1 MKKIDKRTK
10 EWKESQKALEMI
22 SKATGITSQLTPNEL
37 KEQIDTNIP
46 KELEIPSQ
54 GLGDTIEKVLKVT
67 GVKKLV
73 DVFTDGKDC
82 KCADRRKKLNEVFS
96 YKAQCLEQKEYDYIK
111 KYNERHDPTNF
122 SKEDVFQLGRIH
134 QRVFKVRISVCK
146 GCSSGVKSMNI
157 IVGNLNKMITLYEE
171 G

>member
-1 MKKIDKRTK
+1 MKKIDRRTK
-10 EWKESQKALEMI
+10 EWKEHQQKLKEKKAL
-22 SKATGITSQLTPNEL
+22 KQLIDVMDSNEL
-37 KEQIDTNIP
+37 KNESDTNVP
-46 KELEIPSQ
+46 QELETPSQ

-67 GVKKLV
+67 GINKA
-73 DVFTDGKDC
+73 FEIFMDGKDC
-82 KCADRRKKLNEVFS
+82 GCAERRKKLNEVFS
-96 YKAQCLEQKEYDYIK
+96 YKAQCLEQKEYNYIK

-157 IVGNLNKMITLYEE
+157 IVGNLNKMVDLYDE
-171 G
+171 

>member
-1 MKKIDKRTK
+1 MEKTEEYYESLDKRSK
-10 EWKESQKALEMI
+10 EYKKWRLSIKSE
-22 SKATGITSQLTPNEL
+22 
-37 KEQIDTNIP
+37 
-46 KELEIPSQ
+46 
-54 GLGDTIEKVLKVT
+54 GLGDTIEKVLIKTGISKVVDLFT
-67 GVKKLV
+67 EGV
-73 DVFTDGKDC
+73 DC
-82 KCADRRKKLNEVFS
+82 KCAERRKKLNEVFS

-157 IVGNLNKMITLYEE
+157 IVGNLNKMIMLYED
-171 G
+171 